1 MSEQK
6 EYLWD
11 ILNLD
16 KNFKCADVDIAYSK
30 IENKTDEVKLAWK
43 ILRDEYYSEIYKKYL
58 SIDIVIKAGFIL
70 DNIDLEDIDY
80 YNLNFL
86 TTPVSKI
93 IENMKDKDIKNPV
106 VLLTTGGFD
115 PIHEGHLYMMDFA
128 KKVLEKNGYN
138 VVGGYLSP
146 SHESYVSTKPY
157 YKINSYERLDLCQE
171 CVKDSKW
178 LMIDPFESIYVKTY
192 VNFTDI
198 IQRLELYLKKHINS
212 NIQVAYVFGGDNSE
226 FMYCFEN
233 KGIGICIEREG
244 YSEKFNQ
251 IKNKCKGKNNFFIN
265 NKSIVS
271 TYSSRNI
278 RQREGYDYN
287 NNQNYSKEDGDYVIR
302 NEGITPLLNYK
313 QNVKE
318 EILQKEHE
326 EFLKQL
332 IELIRAVFHNQLDVK
347 TINMEEQLKKAYSI
361 LEAKQTI
368 SLDTYYRGT
377 YNIET
382 SRLFDISDIQ
392 KKYISLIGRIGHDTV
407 KNQIQK
413 IEDGNYILVDDD
425 SATGKTI
432 REVMS
437 NLPERINIEQIFLL
451 ASMGNEKIFDIVDL
465 RDFII
470 GAKNGGLVVRLPNKE
485 IARSPYMLPY
495 VSLKTRATI
504 SASKEM
510 ETSIRLWKMN
520 KEFYQKIGGDI
531 TLGQTDSGFKKLMN
545 YIGFKDDTLLVDI
558 CDWHI
563 KKLKQE

>member
-6 EYLWD
+6 KYLWD

-287 NNQNYSKEDGDYVIR
+287 NQNYSKEDGDYVIR

-432 REVMS
+432 MEVMS

-510 ETSIRLWKMN
+510 KTSIRLWKMN

>member
-377 YNIET
+377 YNIEI

-451 ASMGNEKIFDIVDL
+451 ASMENEKIFDIVDL

>member
-178 LMIDPFESIYVKTY
+178 LMIDPFESIYVK
-192 VNFTDI
+192 
-198 IQRLELYLKKHINS
+198 Q
-212 NIQVAYVFGGDNSE
+212 
-226 FMYCFEN
+226 
-233 KGIGICIEREG
+233 
-244 YSEKFNQ
+244 
-251 IKNKCKGKNNFFIN
+251 
-265 NKSIVS
+265 
-271 TYSSRNI
+271 
-278 RQREGYDYN
+278 
-287 NNQNYSKEDGDYVIR
+287 
-302 NEGITPLLNYK
+302 
-313 QNVKE
+313 
-318 EILQKEHE
+318 
-326 EFLKQL
+326 
-332 IELIRAVFHNQLDVK
+332 
-347 TINMEEQLKKAYSI
+347 
-361 LEAKQTI
+361 
-368 SLDTYYRGT
+368 
-377 YNIET
+377 
-382 SRLFDISDIQ
+382 
-392 KKYISLIGRIGHDTV
+392 
-407 KNQIQK
+407 
-413 IEDGNYILVDDD
+413 
-425 SATGKTI
+425 
-432 REVMS
+432 
-437 NLPERINIEQIFLL
+437 
-451 ASMGNEKIFDIVDL
+451 
-465 RDFII
+465 
-470 GAKNGGLVVRLPNKE
+470 
-485 IARSPYMLPY
+485 
-495 VSLKTRATI
+495 
-504 SASKEM
+504 
-510 ETSIRLWKMN
+510 
-520 KEFYQKIGGDI
+520 
-531 TLGQTDSGFKKLMN
+531 
-545 YIGFKDDTLLVDI
+545 
-558 CDWHI
+558 
-563 KKLKQE
+563 

>member
-1 MSEQK
+1 MNKQE

-16 KNFKCADVDIAYSK
+16 KNFKCADVDVAYSK
-30 IENKTDEVKLAWK
+30 IENKTDKVKLAWK
-43 ILRDEYYSEIYKKYL
+43 ILRDEYYSEVYKKYL
-58 SIDIVIKAGFIL
+58 SIDTVIKAGFIL
-70 DNIDLEDIDY
+70 DNLELEDMNY
-80 YNLNFL
+80 YNLDFL
-86 TTPVSKI
+86 TTPVGKI
-93 IENMKDKDIKNPV
+93 IENMKNKDIINPV

-157 YKINSYERLDLCQE
+157 YKINSYERLNLCQE

-178 LMIDPFESIYVKTY
+178 LMIDPWESIYVKTY
-192 VNFTDI
+192 INFTDI
-198 IQRLELYLKKHINS
+198 IQRLELYLKKHINP
-212 NIQVAYVFGGDNSE
+212 NIQVAYVFGGDNAE

-233 KGIGICIEREG
+233 KGIGICVEREG
-244 YSEKFNQ
+244 YSEKFNK
-251 IKNKCKGKNNFFIN
+251 IRNKFKGKNKFFIN

-271 TYSSRNI
+271 TYSSRHI
-278 RQREGYDYN
+278 RQRKGYDY

-302 NEGITPLLNYK
+302 NEGMTPLVNYK
-313 QNVKE
+313 QNVNE
-318 EILQKEHE
+318 EILQKAHDK
-326 EFLKQL
+326 FLNQL
-332 IELIRAVFHNQLDVK
+332 IELIRQAFDNQLDVK
-347 TINMEEQLKKAYSI
+347 TINMEEQLKIAHAI
-361 LEAKQTI
+361 LEGKQTI

-377 YNIET
+377 YDIET

-392 KKYISLIGRIGHDTV
+392 KKYITLIGRIGHDTV

-413 IEDGNYILVDDD
+413 IKDGNYILVDDD

-451 ASMGNEKIFDIVDL
+451 ASMVNEKIFDIVDF

-470 GAKNGGLVVRLPNKE
+470 GAENGGLVVRLPDEE

-510 ETSIRLWKMN
+510 EISIKLWEMN
-520 KEFYQKIGGDI
+520 KEFYKKIGGNI
-531 TLGQTDSGFKKLMN
+531 TISQTDKGFKKLMN
-545 YIGFKDDTLLVDI
+545 YIGFNDDTLLVDI

>member
-1 MSEQK
+1 MDKQE
-6 EYLWD
+6 EYLWE
-11 ILNLD
+11 ILNLNKD
-16 KNFKCADVDIAYSK
+16 FKCADVDIAYSK
-30 IENKTDEVKLAWK
+30 IKNKTDKVKLAWK
-43 ILRDEYYSEIYKKYL
+43 ILRDEYYSEVYKKYL

-70 DNIDLEDIDY
+70 DSIGLEDINY
-80 YNLNFL
+80 YNLNLL

-93 IENMKDKDIKNPV
+93 IQNMKDKDISNPV

-115 PIHEGHLYMMDFA
+115 PIHDGHLYMMDFA
-128 KKVLEKNGYN
+128 KKALEEKGYN

-157 YKINSYERLDLCQE
+157 YKINAYERLDLCQE
-171 CVKDSKW
+171 CIKDSNW
-178 LMIDPFESIYVKTY
+178 LMIDPWESIYVKTY
-192 VNFTDI
+192 INFTDI
-198 IQRLELYLKKHINS
+198 IQRLEQYLRKHVNP
-212 NIQVAYVFGGDNSE
+212 NIQVAYVFGGDNAE

-233 KGIGICIEREG
+233 KGIGICVEREG

-251 IKNKCKGKNNFFIN
+251 MKNKFKGKNNFFIN

-271 TYSSRNI
+271 TYSSRHI
-278 RQREGYDYN
+278 RQRKGYDY

-302 NEGITPLLNYK
+302 NEGMTPLVNYK
-313 QNVKE
+313 QNVNE
-318 EILQKEHE
+318 EILQKAHE
-326 EFLKQL
+326 KFLKQL
-332 IELIRAVFHNQLDVK
+332 VELIRQAFDNQLDVK

-361 LEAKQTI
+361 LESKQTI

-377 YNIET
+377 YDIET

-413 IEDGNYILVDDD
+413 IKDGNYILVDDD

-451 ASMGNEKIFDIVDL
+451 ASMVNEKIFDIVDL

-470 GAKNGGLVVRLPNKE
+470 GAENGGLVVRLPNEE

-510 ETSIRLWKMN
+510 KFSIKLWKMN
-520 KEFYQKIGGDI
+520 KEFYQKIGGNI
-531 TLGQTDSGFKKLMN
+531 TLKQTDKGFKSLMN
-545 YIGFKDDTLLVDI
+545 YIGFNDDTLLVDI

>member
-1 MSEQK
+1 MDKQE
-6 EYLWD
+6 EYLWE

-16 KNFKCADVDIAYSK
+16 KDFKCADVDIAYSK
-30 IENKTDEVKLAWK
+30 IKNKTDKVKLAWK
-43 ILRDEYYSEIYKKYL
+43 ILRDEYYSKVYKKYL

-70 DNIDLEDIDY
+70 DSIDLEDINY
-80 YNLNFL
+80 YNLNLL
-86 TTPVSKI
+86 TTPVGKI
-93 IENMKDKDIKNPV
+93 IENIKDKDISNPV
-106 VLLTTGGFD
+106 ILLTTGGFD
-115 PIHEGHLYMMDFA
+115 PIHDGHLYMMDFA
-128 KKVLEKNGYN
+128 KKALEEKGYN

-157 YKINSYERLDLCQE
+157 YKINAYERLHLCQE
-171 CVKDSKW
+171 CIKDSNW
-178 LMIDPFESIYVKTY
+178 LMIDPWESIYVKTY
-192 VNFTDI
+192 INFTDI
-198 IQRLELYLKKHINS
+198 IQRLEQYLRKHVNP
-212 NIQVAYVFGGDNSE
+212 NIQVAYVFGGDNAE

-233 KGIGICIEREG
+233 KGIGICVEREG

-251 IKNKCKGKNNFFIN
+251 MKNKFKGKNNFFIN

-271 TYSSRNI
+271 TYSSRHI
-278 RQREGYDYN
+278 RQRKGYDY

-302 NEGITPLLNYK
+302 NEGMTPLVNYK
-313 QNVKE
+313 QNVNE
-318 EILQKEHE
+318 EILQKAHE
-326 EFLKQL
+326 KFLKQL
-332 IELIRAVFHNQLDVK
+332 VELIRQAFNNQLDVK

-361 LEAKQTI
+361 LEGKQTI

-377 YNIET
+377 YDIET

-392 KKYISLIGRIGHDTV
+392 RKYISLIGRIGHDTV

-413 IEDGNYILVDDD
+413 IKDGNYILVDDD

-470 GAKNGGLVVRLPNKE
+470 GAENGGLVVRLPNEK

-510 ETSIRLWKMN
+510 EFSIKLWEIN
-520 KEFYQKIGGDI
+520 KEFYQKIGGNI
-531 TLGQTDSGFKKLMN
+531 TLGQTDKGFKKLMN

>member
-287 NNQNYSKEDGDYVIR
+287 NQNYSKEDGDYVIR

-332 IELIRAVFHNQLDVK
+332 IELIKAVFHNQLDVK

-558 CDWHI
+558 CNWHI

>member
-278 RQREGYDYN
+278 RQRESYDY

-347 TINMEEQLKKAYSI
+347 TINMEVQLKKAYSI

-432 REVMS
+432 MEVMS

-510 ETSIRLWKMN
+510 KTSIRLWKMN